1 MIRVTV
7 FCNYFKFLRF
17 SFFFLS
23 AKTINI
29 RAWSGSEFFGFGFD
43 FHEGFGFGFNRV
55 WMILSH
61 RVYFGFG
68 FEKITKT
75 RRVFGFELI
84 HIIFQLAKMIFTAK
98 TIDITLCN
106 IANQLKTHVF
116 MWNWQIWPKKLPEI
130 CIFLGFSYISG
141 TRGFELR
148 VRVSSGLKECKR
160 SGLDRVRVWKNR
172 QNSSGF
178 RVRLNSIKL
187 YYLMHLI

>member
-1 MIRVTV
+1 M
-7 FCNYFKFLRF
+7 N
-17 SFFFLS
+17 
-23 AKTINI
+23 
-29 RAWSGSEFFGFGFD
+29 RAWSVSEFFGFGFD

-68 FEKITKT
+68 FKKIAKT

-84 HIIFQLAKMIFTAK
+84 HDFLFQLAKMHFTAK
-98 TIDITLCN
+98 TIVITLFY
-106 IANQLKTHVF
+106 ITNQLKWHVF
-116 MWNWQIWPKKLPEI
+116 MWNWQIWLKKLPEI
-130 CIFLGFSYISG
+130 DIFLGFSYISG

-148 VRVSSGLKECKR
+148 VRVSSGLKKCKR

-187 YYLMHLI
+187 